1 MSDHIIVASGL
12 CAHPDFSIFGRRS
25 HERYVII
32 GLIAGGCR
40 YLSVRK
46 ALEYIEKLGYTTNRF
61 RVNTAFKELIEMGW
75 IYEVEK
81 GSYFKRIGKTNTMM
95 ASKYNVTEKL
105 KDACLNSKYFYSSI
119 SAYYNHKPI
128 RWEDDAIVI
137 ADNYENYWRYILPAG
152 SGTDNFINSLAQLEA
167 NSVHFDRES
176 AMNAFFAGDTDPKTY
191 MPHYYKAQLG
201 YYPLK
206 TGRLQSNPHVYLGKA
221 LVPFITPFDDKDL
234 KKGTIYCLDYR
245 SQELCLLADK
255 VGGRLKDDIELPGNI
270 FNIIHSQLSLL
281 LQDTIGSVKQPMYA
295 MTYGSNGRA
304 MAKELTAQGVPF
316 DIALDIANDFHKEI
330 NILYP
335 EIGQYQREITNQFVQ
350 SGSLTNVGGVT
361 RYPECGDLTNSGR
374 INRSFANRVALSHM
388 IQGEGAQIT
397 RDIVTKS
404 SGLGFSR
411 LHIPI
416 HDGFVFY
423 SDKNI
428 DLAVSEATQ
437 LMKDCSGIDIPVK
450 MEWMR
455 HGNKLEFN

>member
-1 MSDHIIVASGL
+1 M
-12 CAHPDFSIFGRRS
+12 R
-25 HERYVII
+25 II
-32 GLIAGGCR
+32 GDTSYPLAVVPIIS
-40 YLSVRK
+40 LT
-46 ALEYIEKLGYTTNRF
+46 ALP
-61 RVNTAFKELIEMGW
+61 
-75 IYEVEK
+75 
-81 GSYFKRIGKTNTMM
+81 S
-95 ASKYNVTEKL
+95 L
-105 KDACLNSKYFYSSI
+105 KQ
-119 SAYYNHKPI
+119 
-128 RWEDDAIVI
+128 
-137 ADNYENYWRYILPAG
+137 IL
-152 SGTDNFINSLAQLEA
+152 FI
-167 NSVHFDRES
+167 FDRES

-234 KKGTIYCLDYR
+234 KKGTIFSLDCR

-270 FNIIHSQLSLL
+270 FNIIHRQLSPL

-316 DIALDIANDFHKEI
+316 DIALDIANDFHREI

-374 INRSFANRVALSHM
+374 INRSFCK
-388 IQGEGAQIT
+388 QGGSFPHDSGGRCTNYQGYCHQI
-397 RDIVTKS
+397 
-404 SGLGFSR
+404 
-411 LHIPI
+411 H
-416 HDGFVFY
+416 
-423 SDKNI
+423 
-428 DLAVSEATQ
+428 
-437 LMKDCSGIDIPVK
+437 
-450 MEWMR
+450 
-455 HGNKLEFN
+455 